1 MVSVL
6 LGSFLTLLPIAKVN
20 TMAMKTPPTGRK
32 SSSAVATGDR
42 IAWMARFSSIE

>member
-6 LGSFLTLLPIAKVN
+6 LGSLITLLPIARVN
-20 TMAMKTPPTGRK
+20 TMAMKIPPTGRK

-42 IAWMARFSSIE
+42 TACIVRLSSME